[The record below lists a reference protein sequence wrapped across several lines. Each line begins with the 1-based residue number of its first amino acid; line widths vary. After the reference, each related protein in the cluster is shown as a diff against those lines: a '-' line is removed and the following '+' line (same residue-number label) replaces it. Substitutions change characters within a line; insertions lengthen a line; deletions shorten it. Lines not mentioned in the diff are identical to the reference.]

1 MADKKISAL
10 TAATEAASEDLLH
23 IIDDPSGSPV
33 NKKLTVHNFM
43 KGFAHTSTDT
53 AAATEQVF
61 LKITHNADSD
71 NSSNDT
77 YDAVATLSI
86 NTQPTHTSSA
96 TGDITK
102 IYASRF
108 THFQN
113 DANVSITTEGAA
125 VVAELA
131 QNASR
136 AASAQTANTYPLILR
151 VSNSATQTVNSAAFM
166 KVDCSGA
173 ATQTVDFLMDLA
185 PGGGFGAAAAANV
198 GPMYTSGTAST
209 VAGALK
215 IRVSGET
222 RYIQLYSAFSWF
234 VIYIMEY
241 YDRNSQGRTG

>member
-1 MADKKISAL
+1 MANKKITDLDAA
-10 TAATEAASEDLLH
+10 TAASKDDLVMV
-23 IIDDPSGSPV
+23 IDDPSGSPV

-53 AAATEQVF
+53 AAGTEQVF

-71 NSSNDT
+71 NSSNNT
-77 YDAVATLSI
+77 YDAVATLSV
-86 NTQPTHTSSA
+86 NTQVTHTSAA

-102 IYASRF
+102 SYTGRF
-108 THFQN
+108 THHQN

-125 VVAELA
+125 VVAELTHN
-131 QNASR
+131 QSR

-151 VSNSATQTVNSAAFM
+151 VSNTATQTVNSVAFM

-215 IRVSGET
+215 VRVSGET
-222 RYIQLYSAFSWF
+222 RYIQLYSAFA
-234 VIYIMEY
+234 
-241 YDRNSQGRTG
+241 